1 VLGEDLTRFRDASK
15 VLYNFLRAY
24 SWSDKVERL
33 GFDEVRDW
41 GRNEIAQRLI
51 SFQVWMDVTDMV
63 DYNLEVLNRND
74 LGNAFFQLSPTD
86 PTVGFTFDASRV
98 AGHTWPAVS
107 SAEEHEHSSPEIY
120 LLRQRLYLGSHLAM
134 YIRHQ
139 LEEQKGYTCT
149 VGISTTKLISKLIGN
164 VNKPKGQTTLM
175 PPFEAEEGGKNN
187 INDFLD
193 HHDIGAIP
201 GVGFK
206 LAQKLREYVLGAP
219 ADFEF
224 GLVYGG
230 TRENV
235 TVGMIRGL
243 PELSSEMLE
252 KLLGGPGSPHGIGA
266 KVFGLIYGVDDTEVG
281 PARNVPHQIS
291 IEDSYIRLDTMEQ
304 VINEL
309 QMLSTRLIQR
319 MRIDL
324 TTTED
329 DEDDVSEMKH
339 GNLESAP
346 KKWMGR
352 PETLRLTTRPR
363 PPLNADG
370 TRNRTFKRISRSVPV
385 PSFMFSLQEN
395 VQSLAS
401 RVISEALLPLFKK
414 LHPEKSGWN
423 LSLVNVAVTDMVVT
437 ASGSRDAAGRDIGK
451 MFRQQNHV
459 LDEWKI
465 KDDADDEGDIMVN
478 MSNDVEVLP
487 NGSITDPFSRYEEA
501 AMGSESEWDEHSDE
515 ESSEPGDWC
524 QSCRNTI
531 PNFAKTAHERF
542 HLLNE

>member
-1 VLGEDLTRFRDASK
+1 
-15 VLYNFLRAY
+15 
-24 SWSDKVERL
+24 
-33 GFDEVRDW
+33 
-41 GRNEIAQRLI
+41 
-51 SFQVWMDVTDMV
+51 
-63 DYNLEVLNRND
+63 
-74 LGNAFFQLSPTD
+74 
-86 PTVGFTFDASRV
+86 
-98 AGHTWPAVS
+98 
-107 SAEEHEHSSPEIY
+107 
-120 LLRQRLYLGSHLAM
+120 
-134 YIRHQ
+134 
-139 LEEQKGYTCT
+139 
-149 VGISTTKLISKLIGN
+149 
-164 VNKPKGQTTLM
+164 M

>member
-1 VLGEDLTRFRDASK
+1 
-15 VLYNFLRAY
+15 
-24 SWSDKVERL
+24 
-33 GFDEVRDW
+33 
-41 GRNEIAQRLI
+41 
-51 SFQVWMDVTDMV
+51 MDVTDMV

-74 LGNAFFQLSPTD
+74 LVNSFFHLSRTD
-86 PTVGFTFDASRV
+86 PTAGFAFDASRI
-98 AGHTWPAVS
+98 AGHTWPAVPS
-107 SAEEHEHSSPEIY
+107 VVEHEHSDPDIHILS
-120 LLRQRLYLGSHLAM
+120 QRLNLGSHLAM
-134 YIRHQ
+134 HIRHQ

-164 VNKPKGQTTLM
+164 VNKPKGQTTLL
-175 PPFEAEEGGKNN
+175 PPYEAVEGGNSN
-187 INDFLD
+187 VIDFLD

-201 GVGFK
+201 SVGFK

-219 ADFEF
+219 ADFKA

-230 TRENV
+230 TLENV

-243 PELSSEMLE
+243 PELSTEMLE
-252 KLLGGPGSPHGIGA
+252 KLLSGPGSPHGIGA
-266 KVFGLIYGVDDTEVG
+266 KVFGLIYGVDNTEVG
-281 PARNVPHQIS
+281 SARNVPHQIS
-291 IEDSYIRLDTMEQ
+291 IEDSYTRLDTMEQ

-309 QMLSTRLIQR
+309 QMLSARLIQR

-324 TTTED
+324 TTTGD
-329 DEDDVSEMKH
+329 DEDDVSETKH
-339 GNLESAP
+339 GNIESAP

-363 PPLNADG
+363 PALNADG
-370 TRNRTFKRISRSVPV
+370 TRTRTFKRMSRSVPV
-385 PSFMFSLQEN
+385 PSFIFSLQDN
-395 VQSLAS
+395 VQSMAS
-401 RVISEALLPLFKK
+401 RLISEALFPLFKK

-451 MFRQQNHV
+451 MFKQQNHV
-459 LDEWKI
+459 LDEWRI
-465 KDDADDEGDIMVN
+465 KYDADDERDIMVN
-478 MSNDVEVLP
+478 TSNDVEVAP
-487 NGSITDPFSRYEEA
+487 HDSITDSFSQYEEA
-501 AMGSESEWDEHSDE
+501 RMGSESEWDEHSDD

-531 PNFAKTAHERF
+531 ANFAKTAHERF

>member
-1 VLGEDLTRFRDASK
+1 MLGEDLTRFRDASK